1 MSDGA
6 AAQSLRLLK
15 LLKLIRLVRLVRLAR
30 AMVRLRHGF
39 RVKTSFASI
48 LQYFTVAALGV
59 HLLSCGFHL
68 LGVLGLQRKVAA
80 AQPSASSPSSW
91 LEKVGPDGNAL
102 ACAGPGERY
111 LAALYYS
118 FSLVSTVG
126 YGDVQ
131 PESHYER
138 IFGLFAMAFG
148 AWTFTY
154 GVTNVM
160 SMVKELNAKPLRFK
174 RKVDS
179 LSAFMTGHELPDA
192 LRARVREYFLLLR
205 RHRIGTEELADE
217 AWVFQEL
224 PAHLQIAIAVHC
236 NAAIIRRSSLFS
248 DAPQD
253 FVEATSLKIKKIIY
267 RPGDVI
273 IHQGAFG
280 SSMFLVASGRVAVEA
295 EGIRITTLADGSVFG
310 EMALLGVSG
319 RRTATVKALTFCD
332 VRLLRRASFLRV
344 LRAFPGQKIILQAE
358 ARRRFRRTEEIKN
371 IKRGKAKSADGQ
383 GGSSTW
389 GDAAEAFGIPTEEEL
404 AKHVMV
410 VGASQLLHLHRKVTE
425 ELRARA
431 FDKRVNFNRPKQ

>member
-1 MSDGA
+1 
-6 AAQSLRLLK
+6 
-15 LLKLIRLVRLVRLAR
+15 
-30 AMVRLRHGF
+30 
-39 RVKTSFASI
+39 
-48 LQYFTVAALGV
+48 
-59 HLLSCGFHL
+59 
-68 LGVLGLQRKVAA
+68 
-80 AQPSASSPSSW
+80 
-91 LEKVGPDGNAL
+91 
-102 ACAGPGERY
+102 
-111 LAALYYS
+111 
-118 FSLVSTVG
+118 
-126 YGDVQ
+126 
-131 PESHYER
+131 
-138 IFGLFAMAFG
+138 MAFG

-344 LRAFPGQKIILQAE
+344 LGAFPGQKIILQAE